1 MVDCRPVTEI
11 FQREGLARVLRDCYG
26 SLLRP
31 HVFVIYSLPNLPP
44 FFINVTPSA
53 EGMSRERCEQFFVS
67 ASTKFQLTEEIRV
80 ENEST
85 REDHIMDLEQLRYLP
100 ARRGR
105 HLELPISR

>member
-1 MVDCRPVTEI
+1 MVVS
-11 FQREGLARVLRDCYG
+11 FVLMC
-26 SLLRP
+26 SLSTRFP
-31 HVFVIYSLPNLPP
+31 ISLPY
-44 FFINVTPSA
+44 INVTPSA
-53 EGMSRERCEQFFVS
+53 EGMSRERCEWFFVS